1 MPMDVVIY
9 KQPIGT
15 EVIIIILYK
24 LTKYSLPLDHANPP
38 QKI

>member
-15 EVIIIILYK
+15 EVIILYK
-24 LTKYSLPLDHANPP
+24 VTKYSLPLDHANPP